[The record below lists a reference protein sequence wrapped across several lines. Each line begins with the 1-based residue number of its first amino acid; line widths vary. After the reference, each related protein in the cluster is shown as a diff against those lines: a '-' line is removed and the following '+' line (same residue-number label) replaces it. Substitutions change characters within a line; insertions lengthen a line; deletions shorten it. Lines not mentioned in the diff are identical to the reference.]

1 MTRIRSYTFTFFID
15 ASLICFDE
23 VIIFEKK
30 RIFWAGCSVDGKR
43 QMCSLGC
50 CSNRMTRDCKLSL
63 NESSF
68 RRFRRYNKRFHFI
81 FDKWTGSKWIVSWYK
96 RSFRFLWRKHQGL
109 NWRRKRFSRGL
120 YEVQETYFP
129 DSTTDCYQQ
138 FKRYCSLVI
147 NFINDQWFKNKFSWK
162 FRNQFNLEYK
172 NRRTEYGW
180 DPPDGMNK
188 WRGIMEHFHLTI

>member
-1 MTRIRSYTFTFFID
+1 MKRKGY
-15 ASLICFDE
+15 
-23 VIIFEKK
+23 FELVVQWMANG
-30 RIFWAGCSVDGKR
+30 RCVH
-43 QMCSLGC
+43 LGVVPIEWQE
-50 CSNRMTRDCKLSL
+50 TV
-63 NESSF
+63 SSHLMRALF
-68 RRFRRYNKRFHFI
+68 ADFVRYNKRFHFI

-129 DSTTDCYQQ
+129 DSTKDCYQQ

-162 FRNQFNLEYK
+162 FRNKFNLEYK